1 MDFDRI
7 IGHERQIENLKNAIN
22 KNSVSHSYLFEGEE
36 GLGKKKTALAFSKTL
51 LCKGEK
57 DQPCNICSSC
67 IKFDSE
73 NHPDFKI
80 IVPNKKGTIVIEEI
94 EKIINAVSTSPFEG
108 KRKVFVIDDSHAM
121 NMEGMNTLLKTL
133 EEPPSFMNIIL
144 VTSISNKL
152 LPTILSRCQRI
163 RFYPV
168 ENTKIMKLLEE
179 EKSLD
184 KDRSAFIADFAKGSI
199 GKSIEIARSE
209 EFFNRRNEVI
219 SIIDDILKGDE
230 TKGLS
235 AVKFFNDN
243 KDDIHGILDI
253 MLYWFRDLLIYKEVG
268 RTNLIIN
275 KDKLEILSKQSS
287 IDFNK
292 INDIM
297 KKIENTRVN
306 IKNNVNFA
314 LSIETMLLNI

>member
-1 MDFDRI
+1 MDFNEI

-22 KNSVSHSYLFEGEE
+22 KNSISHSYLFEGEE
-36 GLGKKKTALAFSKTL
+36 GLGKKQTALAFSKTL
-51 LCKGEK
+51 LCKEEK
-57 DQPCNICSSC
+57 EQPCNLCSSC

-80 IVPNKKGTIVIEEI
+80 ILPNKKGTIIIEEI

-108 KRKVFVIDDSHAM
+108 KRKVFIIDDSHAM
-121 NMEGMNTLLKTL
+121 NVEAMNTLLKTL

-144 VTSISNKL
+144 VTSISNRL

-168 ENTKIMKLLEE
+168 ENHKIISLLEE
-179 EKSLD
+179 KGSLD
-184 KDRSAFIADFAKGSI
+184 KDRMAFIADFAKGSI
-199 GKSIEIARSE
+199 GRSIEIASSE
-209 EFFNRRNEVI
+209 EFFHRRNEVI
-219 SIIDDILKGDE
+219 TIIDSILNGDA
-230 TKGLS
+230 TKALGS
-235 AVKFFNDN
+235 VKFFNDN
-243 KDDIHGILDI
+243 KEEIHGILDI

-268 RTNLIIN
+268 QIDLIIN

-292 INDIM
+292 INGIIE
-297 KKIENTRVN
+297 KIEETRVN
-306 IKNNVNFA
+306 ISNNVNFT
-314 LSIETMLLNI
+314 LSIETMLLKI

>member
-1 MDFDRI
+1 MDFKGI

-22 KNSVSHSYLFEGEE
+22 KNSISHSYLFEGEE

-51 LCKGEK
+51 LCKEEK
-57 DQPCNICSSC
+57 DQACNVCSSC
-67 IKFDSE
+67 VKFDSE

-108 KRKVFVIDDSHAM
+108 KRKVFIIDDSHAM

-168 ENTKIMKLLEE
+168 DNARIVKLLEDRI
-179 EKSLD
+179 SLD
-184 KDRSAFIADFAKGSI
+184 RERSAFIADFAKGSI

-209 EFFNRRNEVI
+209 EFFHRRNEVI
-219 SIIDDILKGDE
+219 MIIDNILNGDS
-230 TKGLS
+230 TKALTS
-235 AVKFFNDN
+235 VKFFNDN

-268 RTNLIIN
+268 KTDLIIN

-292 INDIM
+292 INGIIE
-297 KKIENTRVN
+297 KIEETRVN
-306 IKNNVNFA
+306 INSNVNFA
-314 LSIETMLLNI
+314 LSIETMLLKI